1 MFLDERTGVAL
12 QTRDERDNVIAQTH
26 DNIGSAIE
34 TASGSAALASYVI
47 LSPGTESG
55 INSAQVKSKDLVQGE
70 RRDRKFFFW
79 HDRAEVANA
88 VGVHPV
94 KFFAIVMMLASSA
107 FAWPW
112 SSDKKNAED
121 EARIKDSLLQ
131 VEVRNL
137 QREVETLTRIRMQ
150 KADSLEKLDAKH
162 WSNRYAESQLTEEHQ
177 NVTRELD
184 GRYSKLSTD
193 LGRVTEEV
201 MASKNV
207 TEEAEEKAKGEEIS
221 FDALNT
227 QIKLSIEKTLGDVAG
242 DYPLGMNKRLLRL
255 RQASAEAEK
264 KVPNTIA
271 AVQGYM
277 ADLLARHELTY
288 TQFYGAELS
297 QVGSRPDVN
306 VNRLRLGTVFLGE
319 VAGDNGDVQALLRSG
334 ALQGKVFEWN
344 ANLPT
349 EIAANIKAAVNQVG
363 SMPGAAASASQSAT
377 VAIPLDVLQNKAIKN
392 SITDTKEL
400 TWTEEFQ
407 AFFKKGGFV
416 MYPLML
422 VAIIALLL
430 FLERFIVLT
439 YRGHL
444 GRRFTKK
451 MNALVAEKK
460 YEDAA
465 NLCLD
470 KKTSL
475 AMVLFAV
482 LNKVNDTR
490 ENAERSLQEALL
502 REQPK
507 LERRMGLLAAMGTIA
522 PLLGLLGTVTGI
534 ITLFTVIT
542 EVGTNDARVLA
553 GGISEALVTTE
564 MGLVIAIPV
573 MILHG
578 LLSEKIEKIT
588 SELYVQSTSLMN
600 KVFGKES

>member
-1 MFLDERTGVAL
+1 MILDERTGMVL
-12 QTRDERDNVIAQTH
+12 QTRDE
-26 DNIGSAIE
+26 
-34 TASGSAALASYVI
+34 SGSTN
-47 LSPGTESG
+47 SPTECHSER
-55 INSAQVKSKDLVQGE
+55 NEVKSKD
-70 RRDRKFFFW
+70 
-79 HDRAEVANA
+79 
-88 VGVHPV
+88 PV
-94 KFFAIVMMLASSA
+94 KFLAVILLLASSA

-112 SSDKKNAED
+112 SSDKKSAED

-177 NVTRELD
+177 NKTRELD

-201 MASKNV
+201 MANKNV
-207 TEEAEEKAKGEEIS
+207 TEEAEEKSKSEEIA

-227 QIKLSIEKTLGDVAG
+227 QVKLSIEKTLGDVAG
-242 DYPLGMNKRLLRL
+242 DYPVGMNTRLLNLKR
-255 RQASAEAEK
+255 ASAEAEK

-277 ADLLARHELTY
+277 ADLLARHEVTY
-288 TQFYGAELS
+288 TQFYGNEVS
-297 QVGSRPDVN
+297 QVGTRPDVN

-319 VAGDNGDVQALLRSG
+319 VANDNGDVQALLRSG

-349 EIAANIKAAVNQVG
+349 EMAANIKSAVNQAG
-363 SMPGAAASASQSAT
+363 SVASAASGAQSAT
-377 VAIPLDVLQNKAIKN
+377 IAIPLDVLQNKAIKN
-392 SITDTKEL
+392 SITDAKEL
-400 TWTEEFQ
+400 TWTEEFKS
-407 AFFKKGGFV
+407 FFKKGGIV
-416 MYPLML
+416 MYPLSL
-422 VAIIALLL
+422 VAIIAFLL
-430 FLERFIVLT
+430 FLERFIMLS

-451 MNALVAEKK
+451 MDALVAEKK

-465 NLCLD
+465 NLCL
-470 KKTSL
+470 KKETSL

-600 KVFGKES
+600 KVFGKEKVD

>member
-1 MFLDERTGVAL
+1 MFLDERRQPCKARV
-12 QTRDERDNVIAQTH
+12 
-26 DNIGSAIE
+26 GS
-34 TASGSAALASYVI
+34 GVI
-47 LSPGTESG
+47 LSEVEGSG
-55 INSAQVKSKDLVQGE
+55 KAML
-70 RRDRKFFFW
+70 
-79 HDRAEVANA
+79 NA
-88 VGVHPV
+88 VILGA
-94 KFFAIVMMLASSA
+94 KRRESMRFAILVSIILMFASSA

-112 SSDKKNAED
+112 SNDDKKKAED

-162 WSNRYAESQLTEEHQ
+162 WSNRYAESQMTEEHQ
-177 NVTRELD
+177 NKTRELD

-193 LGRVTEEV
+193 LGRVTEEA
-201 MASKNV
+201 MSSKNI
-207 TEEAEEKAKGEEIS
+207 TEEAEEKSKGEEIS

-227 QIKLSIEKTLGDVAG
+227 QVKLSIEKTLGDVAG
-242 DYPLGMNKRLLRL
+242 DYPVGMNARLLRL
-255 RQASAEAEK
+255 KQASIESEK
-264 KVPNTIA
+264 KTPNTIA
-271 AVQGYM
+271 AVQGFM
-277 ADLLARHELTY
+277 DDLLKRHEVTY
-288 TQFYGAELS
+288 TQFYGAEIS

-319 VAGDNGDVQALLRSG
+319 VANDNGNVQALMRSG
-334 ALQGKVFEWN
+334 ALQGKIFEWN

-349 EIAANIKAAVNQVG
+349 EMATNIKQAVNQAG
-363 SMPGAAASASQSAT
+363 STAEAKAGIVS
-377 VAIPLDVLQNKAIKN
+377 IPLDVLQNKAVKN
-392 SITDTKEL
+392 SISDVKEL
-400 TWTEEFQ
+400 TWTEKAK
-407 AFFKKGGFV
+407 AFFKKGGIV
-416 MYPLML
+416 MYPLAL

-430 FLERFIVLT
+430 FLERLLVLS
-439 YRGHL
+439 YRGKI
-444 GRRFTKK
+444 GRRFIKK
-451 MNALVAEKK
+451 MDALVAEKK
-460 YEDAA
+460 YDEAA
-465 NLCLD
+465 SLCL
-470 KKTSL
+470 KRETSL
-475 AMVLFAV
+475 SMVLFSV

-600 KVFGKES
+600 KVFGKGKVE

>member
-1 MFLDERTGVAL
+1 MFLDERRQPCKARV
-12 QTRDERDNVIAQTH
+12 
-26 DNIGSAIE
+26 GS
-34 TASGSAALASYVI
+34 GVI
-47 LSPGTESG
+47 LSEVEGSG
-55 INSAQVKSKDLVQGE
+55 EAML
-70 RRDRKFFFW
+70 
-79 HDRAEVANA
+79 NA
-88 VGVHPV
+88 VILGA
-94 KFFAIVMMLASSA
+94 KRRESMRFAILVSIILMFASSA

-112 SSDKKNAED
+112 SNDDKKKAED

-162 WSNRYAESQLTEEHQ
+162 WSNRYAESQMTEEHQ
-177 NVTRELD
+177 NKTRELD

-193 LGRVTEEV
+193 LGRVTEEA
-201 MASKNV
+201 MSSKNI
-207 TEEAEEKAKGEEIS
+207 TEEAEEKSKGEEIS

-227 QIKLSIEKTLGDVAG
+227 QVKLSIEKTLGDVAG
-242 DYPLGMNKRLLRL
+242 DYPVGMNARLLRL
-255 RQASAEAEK
+255 KQASIESEK
-264 KVPNTIA
+264 KTPNTIA
-271 AVQGYM
+271 AVRGFM
-277 ADLLARHELTY
+277 DDLLKRHEVTY
-288 TQFYGAELS
+288 TQFYGAEIS

-319 VAGDNGDVQALLRSG
+319 VANDNGNVQALMRSG
-334 ALQGKVFEWN
+334 ALQGKIFEWN

-349 EIAANIKAAVNQVG
+349 EMATNIKQAVNQAG
-363 SMPGAAASASQSAT
+363 STAEVKAGIVS
-377 VAIPLDVLQNKAIKN
+377 IPLDVLQNKAVKN
-392 SITDTKEL
+392 SISDVKEL
-400 TWTEEFQ
+400 TWTEKAK
-407 AFFKKGGFV
+407 AFFKKGGIV
-416 MYPLML
+416 MYPLAL

-430 FLERFIVLT
+430 FLERLLVLS
-439 YRGHL
+439 YRGKI
-444 GRRFTKK
+444 GRRFIKK
-451 MNALVAEKK
+451 MDALVAEKK
-460 YEDAA
+460 YDEAA
-465 NLCLD
+465 SLCL
-470 KKTSL
+470 KRETSL
-475 AMVLFAV
+475 SMVLFSV

-600 KVFGKES
+600 KVFGKGKVE

>member
-1 MFLDERTGVAL
+1 MILDERTGFAL
-12 QTRDERDNVIAQTH
+12 QTKDESIMNCHPERNV
-26 DNIGSAIE
+26 
-34 TASGSAALASYVI
+34 
-47 LSPGTESG
+47 
-55 INSAQVKSKDLVQGE
+55 VKSKD
-70 RRDRKFFFW
+70 
-79 HDRAEVANA
+79 
-88 VGVHPV
+88 PV
-94 KFFAIVMMLASSA
+94 KFLAVILLLASSA

-112 SSDKKNAED
+112 SSDKKSAED

-177 NVTRELD
+177 NKTRELD

-201 MASKNV
+201 MANKNV
-207 TEEAEEKAKGEEIS
+207 TEEAEEKSKSEEIA

-227 QIKLSIEKTLGDVAG
+227 QVKLSIEKTLGDVAG
-242 DYPLGMNKRLLRL
+242 DYPVGMNKRLLNLKR
-255 RQASAEAEK
+255 ASAEAEK

-277 ADLLARHELTY
+277 ADLLARHEVTY
-288 TQFYGAELS
+288 TQSYGAELS
-297 QVGSRPDVN
+297 QVGTRPDVN

-319 VAGDNGDVQALLRSG
+319 VANDNGDVQALLRSG

-349 EIAANIKAAVNQVG
+349 EMAANIKTAVNQAG
-363 SMPGAAASASQSAT
+363 SVTGAATDAQSAT
-377 VAIPLDVLQNKAIKN
+377 IAIPLDVLQNKAIKN

-400 TWTEEFQ
+400 TWTEEFKS
-407 AFFKKGGFV
+407 FFKKGGIV

-430 FLERFIVLT
+430 FLERFVMLS

-451 MNALVAEKK
+451 MDALVAEKK
-460 YEDAA
+460 YEEAA
-465 NLCLD
+465 NLCL
-470 KKTSL
+470 KKETSL

-600 KVFGKES
+600 KVFGKESK